1 MEGYI
6 NYIEKILKSI
16 DDYLATVCS
25 KSVETNQ
32 CIVDK
37 LTNANTDKNDQDLS
51 SSFSKVVI
59 DKTIE
64 KYTNNF
70 STSPIIKKHN
80 ERKLKHY
87 KFVNFKR
94 ENIDKK
100 LVRSLKLYLRN
111 KSSVYKSSFIDDFLM
126 NKYTTPCIVNKELH
140 FNSINYKYI
149 QWLLSHKE
157 MREALQEFI
166 NDELE
171 QFVNLMAK
179 NYGVSDKEDLL
190 CLRAYIYNYSYLY

>member
-16 DDYLATVCS
+16 DDYLAKVCS
-25 KSVETNQ
+25 KSVETDQ

-37 LTNANTDKNDQDLS
+37 LTNANTDKNDQGLS
-51 SSFSKVVI
+51 SFFSKVEI

-70 STSPIIKKHN
+70 STLPITKKHN

-111 KSSVYKSSFIDDFLM
+111 KLSVYKSNFIDEFLM
-126 NKYTTPCIVNKELH
+126 NKYTTPCIVNNELH

-179 NYGVSDKEDLL
+179 NYGVSDKEDLI